1 MPDGRYDAGRNPE
14 SDAGSLMPLFEYKA
28 VAPSGETVQGTMEA
42 ASLDMVVLKLQEAGN
57 VPLHARESGS
67 GGFGL
72 SALRMGRR
80 GMNAREVGEF
90 TQQLSTLLVAGLPLD
105 RSLQVL
111 QELSE
116 SERVKRTVTE
126 IRDKVREGGSLSDAL
141 EEQHGA
147 FNRLFV
153 NMVRAG
159 EVGGTL
165 DVTLTRLT
173 DYLERS
179 RELKDSIV
187 SALIYP
193 ILLLVLAAGSLILLL
208 VYVIPQFTPIFEELG
223 GDLPFIT
230 KLVLGAGSILQNF
243 WWAIVLV
250 TTLVVVQFRRMLADP
265 EKRFA
270 WDGRVLS
277 MRWVGDLVG
286 KIEIARLSRTLGTL
300 LTNGVPLLGA
310 LSIAR
315 NVLSNTVLRKDV
327 SDAAREVKT
336 GGGLAHNLAKGGRFP
351 RLALQMMSV
360 GEETGQLDTM
370 LMKVSDTY
378 DLEVRNTIDRLLS
391 VFTPV
396 ITLFLAVLIGTI
408 VLSVLVA
415 ILSINDLV
423 G

>member
-1 MPDGRYDAGRNPE
+1 
-14 SDAGSLMPLFEYKA
+14 MPLFEYKA
-28 VAPSGETVQGTMEA
+28 VAPNGETVQGTMEA
-42 ASLDMVVLKLQEAGN
+42 PSLDMVVLKLQEAGN
-57 VPLHARESGS
+57 IPLHAREQGV
-67 GGFGL
+67 GGFSL

-80 GMNAREVGEF
+80 GMNSREVGEF

-105 RSLQVL
+105 RSLQVML
-111 QELSE
+111 ELSE
-116 SERVKRTVTE
+116 NERVKRTVTE
-126 IRDKVREGGSLSDAL
+126 IRDRVRSGGSLSDAL

-165 DVTLTRLT
+165 DVTLSRLT
-173 DYLERS
+173 EYLERS
-179 RELKDSIV
+179 RDLKDSII

-193 ILLLVLAAGSLILLL
+193 ILLLFLAAGSLILLL

-223 GDLPFIT
+223 GDLPLIT
-230 KLVLGAGSILQNF
+230 KLVLGVGSILQNF
-243 WWAIVLV
+243 WWAIVLLTV
-250 TTLVVVQFRRMLADP
+250 LAVMQFRRILADP
-265 EKRFA
+265 EKRFI
-270 WDGRVLS
+270 WDSRVLS

-315 NVLSNTVLRKDV
+315 NVLTNTVLRKDV
-327 SDAAREVKT
+327 TDASREVKT
-336 GGGLAHNLAKGGRFP
+336 GGSLAHNLAKGGRFP
-351 RLALQMMSV
+351 RLALQMISV
-360 GEETGQLDTM
+360 GEETGQLDAM
-370 LMKVSDTY
+370 LLKVSDTY
-378 DLEVRNTIDRLLS
+378 DIEVRNTIDRLLS
-391 VFTPV
+391 VFTPLV
-396 ITLFLAVLIGTI
+396 TLLLAVMIGTI

>member
-1 MPDGRYDAGRNPE
+1 
-14 SDAGSLMPLFEYKA
+14 MPLFEYKA

-116 SERVKRTVTE
+116 NERVKRTVTE

-165 DVTLTRLT
+165 DVTLVRLT

-250 TTLVVVQFRRMLADP
+250 TALVVVQFRRMLADA

-270 WDGRVLS
+270 WDERVLS

-327 SDAAREVKT
+327 NDAAREVKT

-396 ITLFLAVLIGTI
+396 VTLFLAVLIGTI

>member
-1 MPDGRYDAGRNPE
+1 
-14 SDAGSLMPLFEYKA
+14 MPLFEYKA

-42 ASLDMVVLKLQEAGN
+42 ASLDMVILKLQEAGN
-57 VPLHARESGS
+57 IPLNAKEFGT
-67 GGFGL
+67 GGFSL

-105 RSLQVL
+105 RSLQVML
-111 QELSE
+111 ELSE
-116 SERVKRTVTE
+116 NERVKRTVTE
-126 IRDKVREGGSLSDAL
+126 IRDRVRGGGSLSDAL

-179 RELKDSIV
+179 RDLKDSII

-223 GDLPFIT
+223 GDLPLIT
-230 KLVLGAGSILQNF
+230 RIVLGVGSILQNF
-243 WWAIVLV
+243 WWAIALV
-250 TTLVVVQFRRMLADP
+250 TVFVVVQFRRMMADT

-270 WDGRVLS
+270 WDTRVLS
-277 MRWVGDLVG
+277 MKWVGDLVG

-315 NVLSNTVLRKDV
+315 NVLTNTVLKQDV
-327 SDAAREVKT
+327 SDSSREVKT
-336 GGGLAHNLAKGGRFP
+336 GGSLAHNLAKSGRFP
-351 RLALQMMSV
+351 RMALQMISV
-360 GEETGQLDTM
+360 GEETGRLDTM
-370 LMKVSDTY
+370 LLKVSDTY
-378 DLEVRNTIDRLLS
+378 DMEVRNTIDRLLS
-391 VFTPV
+391 IFTPV
-396 ITLFLAVLIGTI
+396 VTLFLALLIGTI

>member
-1 MPDGRYDAGRNPE
+1 
-14 SDAGSLMPLFEYKA
+14 MPLFEYKA
-28 VAPSGETVQGTMEA
+28 VDPSGETVQGTMEA

-57 VPLHARESGS
+57 IPLQARESGS
-67 GGFGL
+67 GGFSLGGFTF
-72 SALRMGRR
+72 GRR
-80 GMNAREVGEF
+80 GMNSREVAEF
-90 TQQLSTLLVAGLPLD
+90 TQQLSTLLGAGLPLD

-111 QELSE
+111 LDLAEND
-116 SERVKRTVTE
+116 RVKKTVAE
-126 IRDKVREGGSLSDAL
+126 IRDRVREGGSLSDAL

-159 EVGGTL
+159 EIGGTL
-165 DVTLTRLT
+165 DSTLARLT

-179 RELKDSIV
+179 RDLRDSVI

-223 GDLPFIT
+223 GDLPLIT
-230 KLVLGAGSILQNF
+230 KIVLGVGSILQNF
-243 WWAIVLV
+243 WWALALITMLI
-250 TTLVVVQFRRMLADP
+250 VVQFRRMLADAD
-265 EKRFA
+265 KRFA
-270 WDGRVLS
+270 WDTRVLS
-277 MRWVGDLVG
+277 MRWVGDLVA
-286 KIEIARLSRTLGTL
+286 KMETARLTRTLGTL
-300 LTNGVPLLGA
+300 LTNGVPLLSA

-315 NVLSNTVLRKDV
+315 NVINSTVLRKEV
-327 SDAAREVKT
+327 NDAAREVKT
-336 GGGLAHNLAKGGRFP
+336 GGSLARNLAKGGHFP
-351 RLALQMMSV
+351 RLALQMISV

-378 DLEVRNTIDRLLS
+378 DMEVRNTIDRLLS
-391 VFTPV
+391 IFTPV
-396 ITLFLAVLIGTI
+396 VTLLLALLIGTI